1 MPVNPNRKARTRQE
15 ILDHAAR
22 LFRLRGYEATTID
35 DMMLAAGLTR
45 GAFYAHFGSKD
56 DLFAEVLRTSH
67 GLLRLLRS
75 RTGRDPQTLG
85 REAARVLD
93 NYLHKDH
100 IHEVSVGCTLAA
112 LPGDVGRGPL
122 AARLAYGNAVYGLIA
137 ELGRGRP
144 RPRQL
149 DANATAAAILS
160 VGAIGMARAVGDRR
174 LSDWLLRCARRTAS
188 TLLDPP
194 KALLKPRVS
203 PVRPKLK
210 SRRKSAAARR
220 PKRAGRSRG
229 GRAAASPKARSSGSR
244 R

>member
-1 MPVNPNRKARTRQE
+1 VSVNPARKARTHQE

-35 DMMLAAGLTR
+35 DVMLAAGMTR
-45 GAFYAHFGSKD
+45 GAFYAHFKSKD

-67 GLLRLLRS
+67 GLLRLLRG
-75 RTGRDPQTLG
+75 RTGENPRALG
-85 REAARVLD
+85 HEASRLLD
-93 NYLHKDH
+93 DYLHKDH
-100 IHEVSVGCTLAA
+100 LGEVSVGCTPAA
-112 LPGDVGRGPL
+112 LPGDVGRAPL

-149 DANATAAAILS
+149 DANATAAAVLC

-174 LSDWLLRCARRTAS
+174 LSDWLLRCARRAAAALLTAS
-188 TLLDPP
+188 PNQV
-194 KALLKPRVS
+194 K
-203 PVRPKLK
+203 RPASRARSKST

-220 PKRAGRSRG
+220 PKRAARPRG
-229 GRAAASPKARSSGSR
+229 DRA
-244 R
+244 